1 MSPLILGL
9 TLKYGVPLAIRLI
22 DEGKAKDE
30 QEAIETAQGI
40 IADLAFSD
48 SITEQLVSADKEQTE
63 FIVACLYGALTEAI
77 GAIQELITNLRK
89 IGQPTEVKK

>member
-48 SITEQLVSADKEQTE
+48 SITERLVSADKEQTE
-63 FIVACLYGALTEAI
+63 FIVACLYDALTESI
-77 GAIQELITNLRK
+77 DAIQDLITNLRK